1 MYILDGVWLLS
12 CSILPSGKSSLQ
24 YFNLIRVCL
33 PWDRLVILIL
43 NIVQQLISQCDSGSR
58 EFSAFVP
65 SCFARL
71 LSCFACL
78 LSCFAYHIWYNQGFH
93 FRYPPKWKLWVYQVG
108 YNLGHNWLRLPISL
122 YKIPIL
128 LMINSMLNHV
138 ALLKLSPR
146 SPNSMLSLCHG
157 KLPKVVAIELGEG
170 ETKFVW
176 SMCINL
182 AILARKVSRV
192 MCPRLHAASTVCLE
206 LLGPDTPFF
215 LWAFFFFWG
224 LN

>member
-1 MYILDGVWLLS
+1 VAHGNSPRS
-12 CSILPSGKSSLQ
+12 CLPFMLRAPSFTYGI
-24 YFNLIRVCL
+24 IRV
-33 PWDRLVILIL
+33 
-43 NIVQQLISQCDSGSR
+43 
-58 EFSAFVP
+58 FT
-65 SCFARL
+65 
-71 LSCFACL
+71 
-78 LSCFAYHIWYNQGFH
+78 
-93 FRYPPKWKLWVYQVG
+93 YPPKWKLWVYQVG
-108 YNLGHNWLRLPISL
+108 CNLGHNWLRLPISL

-224 LN
+224 LKFHSSCVSRC